1 MSPPQPSIERISAP
15 RLLLSLPRVLI
26 PDLTVLS
33 SFFSL
38 NYWTRFH
45 NLTLT
50 FFFSTDVCLEREVF
64 GSLMEQ
70 LMINTGENELE
81 VSLFEVS
88 VLCIPSQVVFQICLS
103 M

>member
-1 MSPPQPSIERISAP
+1 M
-15 RLLLSLPRVLI
+15 
-26 PDLTVLS
+26 S
-33 SFFSL
+33 SFSLL

-50 FFFSTDVCLEREVF
+50 FFSTRVCLEREVF

-88 VLCIPSQVVFQICLS
+88 VICIPSRVFFFS
-103 M
+103 RFV